1 MEKNKTKNE
10 ENKEI
15 LNPTNDY
22 VFRRIFGEVGNED
35 ITRDLVEK
43 VLKVKYENIDLSK
56 NPILLPETIEGKGS
70 VLDVTIEAEE
80 RENINIEMQ
89 VARYSYMAERILE
102 YWAKKY
108 SDSFKSGKDY
118 SEGKRTV
125 CILITCFELEQIK
138 GIEELHTKWN
148 IREEKHTEIVLTQK
162 LEFHIINLK
171 RMENKEPEVEKELLN
186 WCKFIINPESL
197 GEEEMEENKNIEKA
211 KKVLE
216 KISQD
221 EKERDL
227 AYRRERAIR
236 DQNAIRQAGYF
247 DGREEGKREG
257 KIEGLKEGKE
267 EGLKEGIKK
276 GRIDEKIDIA
286 KNMLLKNVD
295 IQLISEFTNLTIDE
309 INDIKS

>member
-1 MEKNKTKNE
+1 MNTEKE
-10 ENKEI
+10 EVIKKEI
-15 LNPTNDY
+15 LKPTNDY
-22 VFRRIFGEVGNED
+22 VFRKIFGEVGNED
-35 ITRDLVEK
+35 ITKDLVEK

-108 SDSFKSGKDY
+108 SDSFKSGNDY

-138 GIEELHTKWN
+138 EIEELHTKWN
-148 IREEKHTEIVLTQK
+148 IREEKHTNIVLTDR

-171 RMENKEPEVEKELLN
+171 KMENKEKEPEVEKELLN
-186 WCKFIINPESL
+186 WCKFILYPETL

-221 EKERDL
+221 ERERDL

-247 DGREEGKREG
+247 DGREEGLKDGRKEG
-257 KIEGLKEGKE
+257 KIEGKRE
-267 EGLKEGIKK
+267 
-276 GRIDEKIDIA
+276 EKIEIA
-286 KNMLLKNVD
+286 KNMLNKKMD
-295 IQLISEFTNLTIDE
+295 IELISELTNLTIEE
-309 INDIKS
+309 IDNINN